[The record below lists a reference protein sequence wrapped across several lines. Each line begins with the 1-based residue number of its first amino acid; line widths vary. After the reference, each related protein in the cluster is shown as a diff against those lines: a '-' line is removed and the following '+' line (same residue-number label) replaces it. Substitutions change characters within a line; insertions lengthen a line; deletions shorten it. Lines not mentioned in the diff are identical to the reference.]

1 MVNLPTRFCQKLITI
16 RMYKVKINR
25 INQKEVYTIGSLDLY
40 DSDGWLLFSCVSL
53 ERGWNDNKQNES
65 CVPLGSYKCVKEY
78 SDRFKKDLWELKDVS
93 NRSECKFHSANYWHE
108 LNGCIALGLQVI
120 DINNDGKKD
129 ITRSKPT
136 MDIFH
141 EILRHQ
147 SEIVVEIC

>member
-25 INQKEVYTIGSLDLY
+25 INQRYQYTIGSLDLY

-93 NRSECKFHSANYWHE
+93 NRSECKFHSANYWYE

>member
-1 MVNLPTRFCQKLITI
+1 
-16 RMYKVKINR
+16 MYKVKINR
-25 INQKEVYTIGSLDLY
+25 INQRYQYTIGSLDLY
-40 DSDGWLLFSCVSL
+40 DGDGWLLFSCVSL

-65 CVPLGSYKCVKEY
+65 CVPLGNYKCVKEY
-78 SDRFKKDLWELKDVS
+78 SDKFNKDLWELKDVP

-129 ITRSKPT
+129 ITRSKQT

-141 EILRHQ
+141 EILRNQ
-147 SEIVVEIC
+147 SEIIVEIC